1 MGTLL
6 GFFRMKLVFV
16 ILAALVCLA
25 AATTYTKID
34 QKTCTDSS
42 CSSCQNDGDFPTN
55 QCLRSSA
62 PGYFLLVNCST
73 DGTQLY
79 EYAFQDSSC
88 SGPARG
94 ASIKTDTCTPV
105 AGGGYAEWTCVAGAL
120 ASDEA
125 LPPRSLLPSPRSK
138 HT

>member
-1 MGTLL
+1 MGRLTLIIT
-6 GFFRMKLVFV
+6 MKITLV

-73 DGTQLY
+73 DGTQLN
-79 EYAFQDSSC
+79 EYAFQDFLH
-88 SGPARG
+88 
-94 ASIKTDTCTPV
+94 
-105 AGGGYAEWTCVAGAL
+105 W
-120 ASDEA
+120 
-125 LPPRSLLPSPRSK
+125 PRPRCL
-138 HT
+138 HQDRHLHPC

>member
-6 GFFRMKLVFV
+6 GFFRMKLGFV
-16 ILAALVCLA
+16 ILAAPVCLA
-25 AATTYTKID
+25 AVTTYTKID

-42 CSSCQNDGDFPTN
+42 CSSCQNEGDFPTN

-73 DGTQLY
+73 DGTQLN

-88 SGPARG
+88 TGPARG
-94 ASIKTDTCTPV
+94 ASIKTDTC
-105 AGGGYAEWTCVAGAL
+105 
-120 ASDEA
+120 
-125 LPPRSLLPSPRSK
+125 
-138 HT
+138 